1 MGGLF
6 SAPKPVVIATPTV
19 TEVSATQS
27 AAVADEA
34 ATAAREDSAARRLRG
49 LAGTIATS
57 DRGVLIPLT
66 NLPQTT
72 RKTLLGE

>member
-1 MGGLF
+1 MGSLF

-19 TEVSATQS
+19 TTAPAAES

-34 ATAAREDSAARRLRG
+34 ATAAREDTAARRLRG

-57 DRGVLIPLT
+57 DRGVLTPLA
-66 NLPQTT
+66 NLPQTA